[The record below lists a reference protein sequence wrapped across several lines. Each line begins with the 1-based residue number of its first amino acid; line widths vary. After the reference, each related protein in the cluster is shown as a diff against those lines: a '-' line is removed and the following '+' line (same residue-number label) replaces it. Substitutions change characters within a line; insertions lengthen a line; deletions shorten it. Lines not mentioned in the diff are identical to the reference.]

1 MQFFK
6 KTFFGLW
13 MTALTISNEEMED
26 IMKVVKSLE
35 KSGLFIN
42 GISETI

>member
-1 MQFFK
+1 
-6 KTFFGLW
+6 